1 MARIGGAFP
10 LPLAQVQEG
19 GTRIELA
26 SGAKFYPPAG
36 EYLVLNDTHTQV
48 EFFDGQSQ
56 SWQILYPVST
66 GGFLSADGF
75 NFRIRNNYGAA
86 SLTTISNAGAA
97 TATNGIGSVATG
109 VSAAVAASDTTGYPT
124 ITLQPIIGGSV
135 AAPTITQAGSGF
147 IVPPLIVIDPPPP
160 GGIQATA
167 YAVLTAA
174 GGSGIA
180 SVTMVNVGGGYAASP
195 NFWILPQAGIYQGG
209 PSLGAGPGAYPPL
222 GLVYP
227 GNAAAGNQNTSPTGA
242 QLTSVALTGS
252 GTLTGLVIVEAGGGY
267 TTASPAVTFTG
278 GGASI
283 AATVTVTNNTN
294 VRGVAILQPRV
305 Q

>member
-10 LPLAQVQEG
+10 FPIAQVQEG
-19 GTRIELA
+19 GPRIELA
-26 SGAKFYPPAG
+26 SGGVFYLPAG
-36 EYLVLNDTHTQV
+36 EYIVSNDTHNQV
-48 EFFDGQSQ
+48 EFFAPVSQ
-56 SWQILYPVST
+56 SWQIFIPISS
-66 GGFLSADGF
+66 GGYVSADGF
-75 NFRIRNNYGAA
+75 NYRIRNIYGAA

-97 TATNGIGSVATG
+97 TATNGIGSTANG

-124 ITLQPIIGGSV
+124 ITLQTIIGGSV

-147 IVPPLIVIDPPPP
+147 LVPPLIVIDPPPA

-167 YAVLTAA
+167 YAVLTA
-174 GGSGIA
+174 GGAISA
-180 SVTMVNVGGGYAASP
+180 VTMDNVGAGYAATP
-195 NFWILPQAGIYQGG
+195 NFWIIPQPNLYQGG
-209 PSLGAGPGAYPPL
+209 TSLGVAAGAFPAP

-227 GNAAAGNQNTSPTGA
+227 SNAVPGNQNTSATGA

-252 GTLTGLVIVEAGGGY
+252 GTLTGLVVLNPGGGY

-278 GGASI
+278 GGSGI
-283 AATVTVTNNTN
+283 AATVTVSNNTN
-294 VRGVAILQPRV
+294 VRGVSVIQPRV

>member
-26 SGAKFYPPAG
+26 SGGTFYLPAG
-36 EYLVLNDTHTQV
+36 EYIVQNDSHIQC

-56 SWQILYPVST
+56 SWQILYPVSA
-66 GGFLSADGF
+66 GGYVSADGF
-75 NFRIRNNYGAA
+75 NFRLRNIFGTA

-97 TATNGIGSVATG
+97 TATNGIGSAANG

-124 ITLQPIIGGSV
+124 ITLQTIIGGSV

-147 IVPPLIVIDPPPP
+147 LRPPLIVIDPPPQ

-180 SVTMVNVGGGYAASP
+180 SITMVNVGAGYTASP
-195 NFWILPQAGIYQGG
+195 NFWIIPQPALYQGG
-209 PSLGAGPGAYPPL
+209 PSLGTAAGAIPAP

-227 GNAAAGNQNTSPTGA
+227 SNAVPGNQNTSATGA

-252 GTLTGLVIVEAGGGY
+252 GTLTGLVVLDPGGGY

-278 GGASI
+278 GGAGI
-283 AATVTVTNNTN
+283 AATVTVSNNTN
-294 VRGVAILQPRV
+294 VRGVSILQPRV